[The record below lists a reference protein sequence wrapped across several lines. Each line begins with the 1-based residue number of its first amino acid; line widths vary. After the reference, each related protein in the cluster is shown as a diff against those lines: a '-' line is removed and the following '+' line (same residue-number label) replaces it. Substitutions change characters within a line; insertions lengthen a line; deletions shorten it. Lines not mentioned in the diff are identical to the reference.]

1 MALDNLITIEFSAED
16 LQKIDDSLTAI
27 ETVIADKVIALQN
40 EERSR
45 YGRVGE
51 NTQNW
56 ISKINGHMNSKPEMV
71 PPFIDTTE
79 FGQDL
84 AARMSIMPRVARL
97 NAIVTGLEDTAILL
111 GTDLYNAAIAY
122 YGNIKIMTK
131 QDVPGAKP
139 IFEDLSQQFPGRPKS
154 VKAKT
159 DTETK

>member
-1 MALDNLITIEFSAED
+1 MALDNLISIEFSAED
-16 LQKIDDSLTAI
+16 LQKIDDSLTTI
-27 ETVIADKVIALQN
+27 ETVIAGKVIALQN

-56 ISKINGHMNSKPEMV
+56 ISKVQGHMDSKPNLI

-79 FGQDL
+79 FGNDL
-84 AARMSIMPRVARL
+84 AARMSIMPRLARL
-97 NAIVTGLEDTAILL
+97 NAVATGLEDTAILL
-111 GTDLYNAAIAY
+111 GNDLYNAALAY
-122 YGNIKIMTK
+122 YGNIKMMTK
-131 QDVPGAKP
+131 QNVPGAKP
-139 IFEDLSQQFPGRPKS
+139 IYEDLNQQFPGRPKS